1 MLGAQLDK
9 VGAQHVLIMVNGVLF
24 AQDFVG
30 DGVIP
35 DAGGGH
41 GLQKRGAADFR
52 HIAAGQHGAAHGHGR
67 GGQQTVVQQS
77 VLLLFVGGGIGHG
90 QDGKLLQHTV
100 ERQQDRGRHD
110 IKDCVDDGNA
120 EGVGRVG
127 KEAEPDQRVQAVEPA
142 QEDDGADQVEIQM
155 DKGGALGVLV
165 GTGGG
170 DQRSDGGADV
180 LAHDDGHGS
189 GVGDRAGAG
198 QCLQDTDGRR
208 RGLQNSRQH
217 RARNDAEDRVFEAEE
232 QIHEP
237 RLVGQ
242 RGHGMGH
249 RVHAGH
255 QNREAQQDF
264 TDAALAVLADHIHPD
279 ADEAEDRAP
288 RGRVHHLGEEAVALQ
303 AGQREQPAGDSRT
316 DICAHNDA
324 DGLMQLHQAG
334 VDEADGHNG
343 GGTAGLNDGSDG
355 HAEQQT
361 ADGAAGHGGQNAL
374 QLTAG
379 GLFQSFP
386 HQVHAIQKHGNAA
399 HQGEHIKNGHPVLHI
414 HSLIEFY
421 TIPPSIIMYAP
432 QVHHHG
438 KVNVV

>member
-1 MLGAQLDK
+1 MG
-9 VGAQHVLIMVNGVLF
+9 
-24 AQDFVG
+24 
-30 DGVIP
+30 
-35 DAGGGH
+35 
-41 GLQKRGAADFR
+41 
-52 HIAAGQHGAAHGHGR
+52 
-67 GGQQTVVQQS
+67 T
-77 VLLLFVGGGIGHG
+77 
-90 QDGKLLQHTV
+90 
-100 ERQQDRGRHD
+100 
-110 IKDCVDDGNA
+110 
-120 EGVGRVG
+120 
-127 KEAEPDQRVQAVEPA
+127 AV
-142 QEDDGADQVEIQM
+142 
-155 DKGGALGVLV
+155 
-165 GTGGG
+165 
-170 DQRSDGGADV
+170 
-180 LAHDDGHGS
+180 
-189 GVGDRAGAG
+189 
-198 QCLQDTDGRR
+198 DTDGCR

-217 RARNDAEDRVFEAEE
+217 RARNDAENRIFEAEE

-264 TDAALAVLADHIHPD
+264 TDAALAVLADHIQPD

-316 DICAHNDA
+316 DVCAHNDA

-386 HQVHAIQKHGNAA
+386 HQVHAIQEHGNAA